1 MVHVLTTPA
10 FVRVVVLGIITR
22 TGIHNSNFHGP
33 VRVIAS
39 MFAIEVLPVTV
50 LESHWLALDLVAL
63 PGRGQ
68 RGVKG
73 GKLTRSFRG
82 TRNACSK

>member
-1 MVHVLTTPA
+1 MIHVLATPA
-10 FVRVVVLGIITR
+10 FVRVVVLGIIARTR
-22 TGIHNSNFHGP
+22 IHNCDFHGL

-39 MFAIEVLPVTV
+39 MLAVKVLPVTV

-63 PGRGQ
+63 PKRGQ
-68 RGVKG
+68 GGVKG
-73 GKLTRSFRG
+73 GKVTRSFRG